1 MRAIVLRE
9 HGGLDKL
16 VYETGYPDPVCGPED
31 AIIRTRACALNYH
44 DVFTRRGMPGI
55 TLKLPL
61 IVGNDAAGEV
71 VQIGSEVAGV
81 KPGDRVLIDPTDR
94 VNPGFLGETLDGGLG
109 EFVRVPAH
117 MLVPLD
123 DGIDF
128 ATAAALPVAYG
139 TAHRMMIE
147 RGRIQAGETVLIL
160 GASGG
165 VGTCCVQLAKR
176 AGATVV
182 VCASSDEKLAR
193 LQQCGADI
201 GINYATQDWVA
212 ECHRQ
217 FGRASTRSRSAGGLD
232 MVVNF
237 TGGDTWTPG
246 LRVLRRNGRMLTCG
260 ATAGFEPKE
269 DIRYI
274 WTFEL
279 NIVGSNGWSRS
290 DILTLLD
297 LVRAGELRP
306 VLHPTRY
313 ALVDGREAMRQL
325 DQRLTFGKIIVE
337 A

>member
-1 MRAIVLRE
+1 M
-9 HGGLDKL
+9 
-16 VYETGYPDPVCGPED
+16 
-31 AIIRTRACALNYH
+31 
-44 DVFTRRGMPGI
+44 
-55 TLKLPL
+55 
-61 IVGNDAAGEV
+61 
-71 VQIGSEVAGV
+71 
-81 KPGDRVLIDPTDR
+81 
-94 VNPGFLGETLDGGLG
+94 
-109 EFVRVPAH
+109 
-117 MLVPLD
+117 
-123 DGIDF
+123 
-128 ATAAALPVAYG
+128 
-139 TAHRMMIE
+139 
-147 RGRIQAGETVLIL
+147 
-160 GASGG
+160 
-165 VGTCCVQLAKR
+165 
-176 AGATVV
+176 V

-237 TGGDTWTPG
+237 TGGDTWRPG